1 MAKFTRIPEDTF
13 QRLQINSGILCRNFV
28 PISGAVEDADIIGA
42 STGGITFSASPTFS
56 DFGSDID
63 NCPKNSKEL
72 KRLDDVTAKVSGTLL
87 TMDTASAKML
97 MAAAD
102 IGTSD
107 TTVVTPRLDLLP
119 ADFSDIWIVGDYSD
133 KNGETNGGY
142 IAIKLLNAL
151 STGGFQ
157 MKTSD
162 KSKGQFS
169 FEFTAHYS
177 LADQDKVPYE
187 LYIKAGTEEP
197 SV

>member
-13 QRLQINSGILCRNFV
+13 QRLQINSGILCRNFT
-28 PISGAVEDADIIGA
+28 PTSGQVEENDMIGA
-42 STGGITFSASPTFS
+42 TTGGITFTAAPTFT
-56 DFGSDID
+56 DFGEDID

-72 KRLDDVTAKVSGTLL
+72 KRLNDYEIKASGTLL

-107 TTVVTPRLDLLP
+107 TTLVTPRRDLLP
-119 ADFSDIWIVGDYSD
+119 SDFSDLWIVGDYSD
-133 KNGETNGGY
+133 HNGGTNGGY
-142 IAIKLLNAL
+142 IAVKLLNAL
-151 STGGFQ
+151 SPGGFQ
-157 MKTSD
+157 MKTAD
-162 KSKGQFS
+162 RSKGQFS

-177 LADQDKVPYE
+177 LSDQSKVPYE
-187 LYIKAGTEEP
+187 LYIKAGTAEP

>member
-1 MAKFTRIPEDTF
+1 MAKFTKIPEDTF
-13 QRLQINSGILCRNFV
+13 QRLQINSGILCKNFA
-28 PISGAVEDADIIGA
+28 PTTGTVEDTDIIGA

-107 TTVVTPRLDLLP
+107 TTLVTPRRDLLSS
-119 ADFSDIWIVGDYSD
+119 DFSDIWIVGDYSD

-157 MKTSD
+157 MKTAD
-162 KSKGQFS
+162 RSKGQFS

-177 LADQDKVPYE
+177 LSNQDKVPYE
-187 LYIKAGTEEP
+187 LYIKAGTAEP

>member
-13 QRLQINSGILCRNFV
+13 QRLQINSGILCRNFT
-28 PISGAVEDADIIGA
+28 PTSGQVEENDMIGA
-42 STGGITFSASPTFS
+42 TTGGITFSASPTFS

-107 TTVVTPRLDLLP
+107 TTLVTPRRDLLP
-119 ADFSDIWIVGDYSD
+119 SDFSDLWIVGDYSD

-177 LADQDKVPYE
+177 LANQDKVPYE
-187 LYIKAGTEEP
+187 LYIKAGTAEP